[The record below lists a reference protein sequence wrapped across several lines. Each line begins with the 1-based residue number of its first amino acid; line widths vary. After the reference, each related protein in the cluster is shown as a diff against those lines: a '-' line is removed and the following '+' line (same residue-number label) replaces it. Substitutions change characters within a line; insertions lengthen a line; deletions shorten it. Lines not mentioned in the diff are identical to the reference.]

1 MVLYGLFWKLV
12 KEFIVKVCVIFIDV
26 KLNELVLLII
36 K

>member
-26 KLNELVLLII
+26 RYCFL
-36 K
+36 